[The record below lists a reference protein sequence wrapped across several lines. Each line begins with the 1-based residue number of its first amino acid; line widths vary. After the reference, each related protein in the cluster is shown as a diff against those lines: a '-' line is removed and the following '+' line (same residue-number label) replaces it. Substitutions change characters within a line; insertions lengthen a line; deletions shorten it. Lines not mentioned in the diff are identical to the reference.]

1 MGVSHLLK
9 GVAACVNPTVPS
21 KTLITM
27 DVDIPVY
34 RDVSRLFK
42 FMHYIGA
49 LIFLPYSSESDGSR
63 LIRWLRTFQS
73 LICFSIFL
81 LLTIMTIFEI
91 YQFAL
96 LIWKMKN
103 IAEIIPNI
111 IWVTSFPLAV
121 MAQVFYMVRVPGASS
136 HLNKRIESRGSI
148 SLETKSRRIS

>member
-1 MGVSHLLK
+1 
-9 GVAACVNPTVPS
+9 
-21 KTLITM
+21 M

-111 IWVTSFPLAV
+111 IWLTSFPLAV

-136 HLNKRIESRGSI
+136 HLNKRIESRRSI